1 VNARNEVEAMFW
13 RVAPPVAAVLLT
25 VLFVSLGFWQLDR
38 AAEKVSMQRLFN
50 ADTGYTPLSGGM
62 PVQDYQ
68 RISAS
73 GRFLDD
79 RQFLIDNMILNSRVG
94 FFVITPFEYA
104 SNKPLLMVN
113 RGWVAAGPDRS
124 LPLLTPLSAEDIEIR
139 GRVGHLP
146 RVGIRSR
153 DAVSPSSGW
162 PKLATYPELSDLS
175 RALGRELLSFIL
187 LLDPHNAD
195 ALIRQW
201 QPQGRGPAMHY
212 GYAFQWFAMAA
223 AVVGI
228 LIWRFLKRRD
238 RGRA

>member
-1 VNARNEVEAMFW
+1 MNAKYEVEALLW

-25 VLFVSLGFWQLDR
+25 ILFVSLGFWQLDR
-38 AAEKVSMQRLFN
+38 AAEKVSMQRLFD
-50 ADTGYTPLSGGM
+50 ADTGYAPLSDGM
-62 PVQDYQ
+62 SVQDYQ

-79 RQFLIDNMILNSRVG
+79 RQFLIDNVILNGRLG
-94 FFVITPFEYA
+94 YFVITPFEYA
-104 SNKPLLMVN
+104 SNKPLLLVN
-113 RGWVAAGPDRS
+113 RGWVAAGPERS
-124 LPLLTPLSAEDIEIR
+124 LPLLMPMPAADMEIR
-139 GRVGHLP
+139 GRAGHLP
-146 RVGIRSR
+146 RVAIRSG
-153 DAVSPSSGW
+153 DAVAASSDW

-175 RALGRELLSFIL
+175 QSLDRELLSFIL
-187 LLDPHNAD
+187 LLDPQDGD
-195 ALIRQW
+195 ALVREW

-228 LIWRFLKRRD
+228 LFWQFLKWRN